1 MSLPMFSHA
10 SKLHFIKKW
19 SKLKGT
25 MFEIFHHLFLKIA
38 RKGVKNVLRM
48 TNDISKLSSGT
59 QLYHKISILGH
70 SIELRNVIKLL
81 QKNYASL

>member
-48 TNDISKLSSGT
+48 TNDIEGFFET
-59 QLYHKISILGH
+59 
-70 SIELRNVIKLL
+70 
-81 QKNYASL
+81 AFPSLTRSAEESFVCQIMAP